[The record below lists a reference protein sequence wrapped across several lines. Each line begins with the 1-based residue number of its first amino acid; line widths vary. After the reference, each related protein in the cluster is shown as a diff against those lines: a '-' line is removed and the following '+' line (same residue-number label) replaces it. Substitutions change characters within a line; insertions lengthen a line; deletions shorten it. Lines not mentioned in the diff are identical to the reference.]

1 MIRKN
6 GLETGVQPERDAK
19 GRFGPGNRGKPSG
32 ARNKATQAA
41 LALLEGEAEALAR
54 KAVEMALMGD
64 TVALKLCMDR
74 IAPPRKDAAVTFD
87 LPPLKDSSVAPD
99 AARAVLEA
107 VAEGNITP
115 GEAET
120 ILKLVVAWRDAQERL
135 ESRRENEAIWGDLL
149 PSLR

>member
-6 GLETGVQPERDAK
+6 GLETGVQSERDAK
-19 GRFGPGNRGKPSG
+19 GRFGPGNPGKPSG

-41 LALLEGEAEALAR
+41 LALLEGEAEALTR
-54 KAVEMALMGD
+54 KALEMALLGD

-74 IAPPRKDAAVTFD
+74 IAPPRRDAAVTFD
-87 LPPLKDSSVAPD
+87 LPPLSDSSVAPD

-135 ESRRENEAIWGDLL
+135 ESCRENEAIWGDLL